1 MVNHVVDKPYA
12 ATVNDLP
19 PDHAMPF
26 LLISAFRG
34 LVDSVH
40 ERLAEAGFAHLRA
53 SHGFAMQAIG
63 DGCTS
68 VELGQRLGVS
78 KQAAAK
84 TARSLLDLGLI
95 ERRPNP
101 LDGRERIL
109 VPTRR
114 GRRMLRL
121 SAEAFTELVGRWRA
135 TVGDADVDA
144 VLTTL
149 GQADPGRRG
158 PTDLSDWT

>member
-1 MVNHVVDKPYA
+1 VGVP
-12 ATVNDLP
+12 DLP

-40 ERLAEAGFAHLRA
+40 EHLADAGFPHLRA
-53 SHGFAMQAIG
+53 AHGFAMQAIG
-63 DGCTS
+63 NGCTS

-84 TARSLLDLGLI
+84 TARTLEDMGLI
-95 ERRPNP
+95 ERRANP

-109 VPTRR
+109 VPTTQ
-114 GRRMLRL
+114 GRRMLQL
-121 SAEAFTELVGRWRA
+121 SADGFTRLVGRWRVA
-135 TVGDADVDA
+135 VGDANVDA

-149 GQADPGRRG
+149 TQASHGRRG

>member
-1 MVNHVVDKPYA
+1 M
-12 ATVNDLP
+12 TDLP

-40 ERLAEAGFAHLRA
+40 ERLAGSGFAHLRA

-63 DGCTS
+63 AGCTS

-84 TARSLLDLGLI
+84 TGRALEEMGYIARI
-95 ERRPNP
+95 PNP
-101 LDGRERIL
+101 HDGRERTL
-109 VPTRR
+109 VPTAR
-114 GRRMLRL
+114 GRELLRR
-121 SAEAFTELVGRWRA
+121 SGEAFAELVAGWRT
-135 TVGDADVDA
+135 TVGDAQVDA
-144 VLTTL
+144 VLSTL
-149 GQADPGRRG
+149 ARADPGRRG
-158 PTDLSDWT
+158 PTDLSDWI